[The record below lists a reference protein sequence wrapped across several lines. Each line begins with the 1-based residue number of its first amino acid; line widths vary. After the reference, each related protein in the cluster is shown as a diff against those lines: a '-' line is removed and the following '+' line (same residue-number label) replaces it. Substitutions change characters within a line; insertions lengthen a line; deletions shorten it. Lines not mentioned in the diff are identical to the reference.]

1 MNRISSG
8 RRPPIDSNSIETKY
22 LISTVGPVLSRGLA
36 EIVERRPND
45 PIEYLATFL
54 YEQVDAARAQKQKN
68 TDAKQLEIEKQQA
81 EEDKQRRSQ
90 LKNEIRA
97 LRQHEDNERKQR
109 QAEEK
114 SRRNAEELTK
124 RQKEKSAASLPM
136 SAVYKEDDEVFM
148 VEFGETQLHRR
159 AATRG
164 LKEKKHVFFHNQ
176 YLRHSVTGANL
187 SKLLHENYHSIA
199 SRNAEGKTP
208 RDVAVEANLQ
218 GNVDQIDTFCLELFE
233 KGNTKAINELLL
245 CGYTELVDQLK
256 QIENSHED
264 IFYFVNNKIPKLL
277 EKIQR
282 LQRAIKQGNMKT
294 IENILANHKN
304 IAFYRDSKGSSSLHD
319 AIKNRQ
325 FQIALYLV
333 EKYPSL
339 ALVKDIRHRTSF
351 DLLNLIDDTSL
362 TDEQFNLYDQLKQSL
377 SSATTKQQEY

>member
-159 AATRG
+159 AATR
-164 LKEKKHVFFHNQ
+164 
-176 YLRHSVTGANL
+176 GANL